1 MWNAKQNFEKGHSIA
16 YITYVNW
23 QTYLVLPTV
32 GAGGS
37 GSDFAERPDL
47 FPTVAFFI
55 VETT

>member
-1 MWNAKQNFEKGHSIA
+1 MLNKILKKVIA
-16 YITYVNW
+16 LHTLPKLTNLLTV
-23 QTYLVLPTV
+23 VLPTV